1 MDCRG
6 FSGWILN
13 DEMRGRMAD
22 RMTVI
27 SFYMTRMYKNKNK
40 GKKFENTFTSYL
52 FGCLAFLVGDWLMLP
67 IFLYHIL
74 HKAKKESTRDSF
86 STQVFINHA
95 EDGS

>member
-1 MDCRG
+1 M
-6 FSGWILN
+6 N

-52 FGCLAFLVGDWLMLP
+52 FACLAFLVDDWLMLP
-67 IFLYHIL
+67 IFSPVIKYQKSLQTLKNADNRNRTCTGYP
-74 HKAKKESTRDSF
+74 TRS
-86 STQVFINHA
+86 
-95 EDGS
+95 